1 LGFRLDSS
9 LVKQLLRGALLAL
22 IFLGSAF
29 AVMYFALRGRS
40 VEVPNVI
47 GKTEEAATEALDD
60 AGLRM
65 KIKGRV
71 HSDKIEA
78 NLVSDQSPAPGTI
91 IKSGQLVR
99 VSISMG
105 APAPSPTPKPTPKP
119 TPSPDESPSPT
130 PRRKPSPTPTPSE
143 IKRKPSPT
151 PTPSNRR

>member
-1 LGFRLDSS
+1 MGFRLDSG

-22 IFLGSAF
+22 IFFGSAF

-47 GKTEEAATEALDD
+47 GKTEEAATETLDD

-91 IKSGQLVR
+91 IKTGQLVR
-99 VSISMG
+99 LSISMG
-105 APAPSPTPKPTPKP
+105 APAPSPTPKP

-130 PRRKPSPTPTPSE
+130 PRRKPTPTPTPSD

-151 PTPSNRR
+151 PTPSVRR